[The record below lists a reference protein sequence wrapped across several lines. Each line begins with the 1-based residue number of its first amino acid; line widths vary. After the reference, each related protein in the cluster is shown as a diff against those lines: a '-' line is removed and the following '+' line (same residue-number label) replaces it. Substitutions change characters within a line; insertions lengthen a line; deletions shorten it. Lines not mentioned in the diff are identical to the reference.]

1 MKLNRGLMRKT
12 LPKLLLVWIIL
23 IGISGC
29 ATVIRLHP
37 IEKVDIVSMTKG
49 TPYTPEKDG
58 WFLSTYYLEQ
68 VVKAKVER

>member
-1 MKLNRGLMRKT
+1 MKSSRELIIKT
-12 LPKLLLVWIIL
+12 LPKLLGVWIIL

-49 TPYTPEKDG
+49 IPYTPEKDG

-68 VVKAKVER
+68 VVKTKVEK